1 MQFNHPEILA
11 LLFVLII
18 PILIHLFQLQRFKKE
33 AFTNVKFL
41 RQIEL
46 ESRKSSRIKKLLI
59 LATRLLALACLI
71 LAFAQPVL
79 KKTDGGKNRRTIIY
93 LDNSLSMQ
101 AKDKNGSEMLQNA
114 KRILIDELQSFPVDF
129 ALITNDNIQEN
140 LQSEVLRQELTRIS
154 YYPVRKDLAQIFLEA
169 ETLADSERYEGSDV
183 YVFSD
188 FQNDPYEIDSLAAR
202 DGNRYYLV
210 PVRPDRFQNLSLD
223 SLWISA
229 FDRNEL
235 KISSRIQAQNID
247 EENLSVSLVLNGQL
261 FGKSSVSPAQGNN
274 TTVEFSI
281 PPETRGNGAMIFS
294 DPRLPFDNSLFF
306 TLPEPI
312 KPKVLV
318 IGDYANYIER
328 IYTSD
333 SFELTFEEL
342 SNLNQGEIQ
351 DYDLIV
357 LNELEN
363 VPAPL
368 IKSLKP
374 YVQEIGNLV
383 IIPSAQ
389 PDLASYQSIL
399 SALGIGRI
407 SYEFERQKTIISVS
421 EDHPFF
427 DNVFKGKVKNF
438 DYPEATYGIETDF
451 RSSSALISFDDGSAF
466 ASEVPV
472 GSNRVFWISS
482 PLSGEQSNF
491 RDSPLIVPLFYNFSL
506 PENQAEGVYSII
518 GRANQLLVSNDSLSG
533 NALKITNG
541 KEEYI
546 PLQKNTSKEVQLFT
560 KDYPILPGVYQVMDE
575 NRVLSEEAFNYDRGL
590 IRGGYSNLDRLA
602 EGSNRIN
609 LLSSPEEGLRKLND
623 MFSSRSLWQLFTIF
637 ALIFLVL
644 EMLIQKFFK
653 N

>member
-11 LLFVLII
+11 LLLVLII

-59 LATRLLALACLI
+59 LASRLLALTCLI
-71 LAFAQPVL
+71 LAFAQPVM
-79 KKTDGGKNRRTIIY
+79 KKTDGQENRKTIIY

-101 AKDKNGSEMLQNA
+101 AADNNGSELLQNT
-114 KRILIDELQSFPVDF
+114 KRILIDELQSFPGDF
-129 ALITNDNIQEN
+129 ALITNDKIQEN
-140 LQSEVLRQELTRIS
+140 LQSDLLRQELTRIT
-154 YYPVRKDLAQIFLEA
+154 YYPVRKDLSQIFLEA
-169 ETLADSERYEGSDV
+169 ETITDNERYAGSDV
-183 YVFSD
+183 YIFSD
-188 FQNDPYEIDSLAAR
+188 FRTSTYEIDTLPKR
-202 DGNRYYLV
+202 DRNRYYLI

-235 KISSRIQAQNID
+235 KISGRIQAQNID

-261 FGKSSVSPAQGNN
+261 FGKSSVSIDKGNDA
-274 TTVEFSI
+274 TVEFSV
-281 PPETRGNGAMIFS
+281 PPETMGNGAMIFS
-294 DPRLPFDNSLFF
+294 DPRLGFDNSLFF

-318 IGDYANYIER
+318 IGDYSNYIQR

-333 SFELTFEEL
+333 SFELTFQEL

-357 LNELEN
+357 LNELDK

-368 IKSLKP
+368 IKSLNP

-389 PDLASYQSIL
+389 PDLASYQSIF
-399 SALGIGRI
+399 SALGIGRV
-407 SYEFERQKTIISVS
+407 SSEFERQKTIISVS
-421 EDHPFF
+421 DDHPFF
-427 DNVFKGKVKNF
+427 NNVFKGEVNNF

-451 RSSSALISFDDGSAF
+451 RSSAPLISFDDGSPF
-466 ASEVPV
+466 ASEIPV
-472 GSNRVFWISS
+472 GKNRVFWISS
-482 PLSGEQSNF
+482 PLKGEQSNF

-506 PENQAEGVYSII
+506 PENQADGVYTII
-518 GRANQLLVSNDSLSG
+518 GRANELQVSNDSLSG

-560 KDYPILPGVYQVMDE
+560 KDYPLLPGVYQVVDQS
-575 NRVLSEEAFNYDRGL
+575 RVLSEEAFNYDREL
-590 IRGGYSNLDRLA
+590 IRRGYTNLNRLA
-602 EGSNRIN
+602 EGSNQIK
-609 LLSSPEEGLRKLND
+609 LLSTPEEGLRELND